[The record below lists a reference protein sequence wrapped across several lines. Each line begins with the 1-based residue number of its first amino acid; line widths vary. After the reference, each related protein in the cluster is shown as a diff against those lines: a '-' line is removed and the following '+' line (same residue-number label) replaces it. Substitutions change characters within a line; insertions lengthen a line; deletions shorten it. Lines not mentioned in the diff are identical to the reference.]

1 MCEIKD
7 KVINCCNC
15 NETENL
21 IKSINVYRY
30 EDGKKYRIVR
40 YDFTKDKEIKL
51 YLYLTELHMMENH
64 TLENYNKNIA
74 NNIMLALTTELKAGG
89 WLPLAQ
95 EIAEKLE
102 EFWITKKKFYFDIEL
117 EEGKFGIQAYRE

>member
-74 NNIMLALTTELKAGG
+74 VSFD
-89 WLPLAQ
+89 
-95 EIAEKLE
+95 
-102 EFWITKKKFYFDIEL
+102 FWIKGWGMATISSGDSRKTRGVLDY
-117 EEGKFGIQAYRE
+117 

>member
-51 YLYLTELHMMENH
+51 YLYLTEL
-64 TLENYNKNIA
+64 
-74 NNIMLALTTELKAGG
+74 LALTSELKAGG